1 MKRRNFLKT
10 GIWGAL
16 GFSGSKGWSPAFG
29 LQDEETLR
37 SPLPRRMLGRTGEE
51 ISIVGLGGMV
61 VVDETA
67 QETQRIVR
75 QVLSQ
80 GINYFDVAP
89 TYGNAEELLGLAL
102 APVREKVF
110 LACKTQLRDRRGAE
124 EELNRSLEKLRTD
137 HFDLYQLHA
146 LMDIGEVNQALGRRG
161 AIEAVVQ
168 AKEEGKI
175 RHIGFSAH
183 SQEAALRALELFD
196 FDTILF
202 PVNYVCWYGAGF
214 GPEVIETAH
223 SRDMGILAIK
233 SLARQPWPQGVNRE
247 VWPKAWY
254 QPITAPEE
262 MDLALRFTLSQP
274 VTAAVP
280 PGDIRLFRRAIEIA
294 HSFTPLNDSES
305 RLLQEKAASLV
316 PLFPLNREG

>member
-1 MKRRNFLKT
+1 M
-10 GIWGAL
+10 
-16 GFSGSKGWSPAFG
+16 GFSGTKGWSTAFSV
-29 LQDEETLR
+29 QDKETLR
-37 SPLPRRMLGRTGEE
+37 SPLPRRKLGRTGEE

-61 VVDETA
+61 VVNETA
-67 QETQRIVR
+67 QETQRIV
-75 QVLSQ
+75 QWALSQ
-80 GINYFDVAP
+80 GMNYFDVAP

-110 LACKTQLRDRRGAE
+110 LACKTQMRDRRGAE
-124 EELNRSLEKLRTD
+124 EELNRSLERLRTD

-146 LMDIGEVNQALGRRG
+146 LMDIGEVNQSLGRRG

-175 RHIGFSAH
+175 KHIGFSAH
-183 SQEAALRALELFD
+183 SQEAALRALDLFD

-202 PVNYVCWYGAGF
+202 PVNYVCWYGSDF
-214 GPEVIETAH
+214 GPEVIATAR

-233 SLARQPWPQGVNRE
+233 SLARQPWPEGANRE

-254 QPITAPEE
+254 QPITAPGE

-280 PGDIRLFRRAIEIA
+280 PGDIRLFRRAVEIA
-294 HSFTPLNDSES
+294 HSFTPLNDRES
-305 RLLQEKAASLV
+305 RLLKQKAAALV